1 MSIKKQYLK
10 TRPVCKVTFRV
21 SKEAA
26 QDAQSIILAGD
37 FNDWDTTQAIP
48 MSPLKSGEFTAVVE
62 LDTSTPEYQF
72 RYLYDGERWEND
84 WEADAYA
91 SNGVDGENSV
101 VRL

>member
-37 FNDWDTTQAIP
+37 FNDWDTQAIP
-48 MSPLKSGEFTAVVE
+48 MNPLKSGEFTAMVE
-62 LDTSTPEYQF
+62 LDTNTPEYQF

-91 SNGVDGENSV
+91 ENGVDGENSV